1 MTDLGNQSKKEKKN
15 YHPNNISG
23 GTKAPQPQP
32 HPLCGPEYYIQKLGL
47 EFIREPNPL
56 SQPFRYN
63 VRCVWTSCSSSVPCS
78 FPENREWSSR
88 GVVILL
94 FATKSVH
101 VACFTDTK
109 QTWFALS
116 DETPAHAMTPAKF
129 YPIGIQY
136 LHKLQL
142 PDLLQDK
149 FERGWYDAQHQFG
162 THIDLLWLLCLV
174 GRICPL
180 MREHF
185 LWPLL
190 NVKLFIAAE

>member
-1 MTDLGNQSKKEKKN
+1 MPTPPPARSLNTIFRSENWNLVGHQTHSANRSSTMFDVCERVVLV
-15 YHPNNISG
+15 
-23 GTKAPQPQP
+23 
-32 HPLCGPEYYIQKLGL
+32 LC
-47 EFIREPNPL
+47 RW
-56 SQPFRYN
+56 R
-63 VRCVWTSCSSSVPCS
+63 SV
-78 FPENREWSSR
+78 PENRKWSSQ